1 MNAQALEDLP
11 EVQDPVVKL
20 CCSWWELKAPG
31 RENYVPQTLPYLLVR
46 GRSTALAVL
55 AMLLCALLGSMGF

>member
-1 MNAQALEDLP
+1 MP

-31 RENYVPQTLPYLLVR
+31 REIYVPQTLPYLLVGQKAYKILLVGRFLCVLGVKRVR
-46 GRSTALAVL
+46 G
-55 AMLLCALLGSMGF
+55 LL

>member
-1 MNAQALEDLP
+1 M
-11 EVQDPVVKL
+11 QDPVVKL